1 MYVLLLFLFIFFDNI
16 QHLIKKAYCWIQSIV
31 NITLQ
36 KQIKNTRAI
45 LKKLQKK
52 NKNFTLKDLSK
63 ELGYADNYIS
73 NMCNKD
79 STILSNNLLHKISV
93 TLNCTLIELNE
104 DL

>member
-1 MYVLLLFLFIFFDNI
+1 MNKKNLDDLSSIHPLSL
-16 QHLIKKAYCWIQSIV
+16 HIKKIA
-31 NITLQ
+31 
-36 KQIKNTRAI
+36 
-45 LKKLQKK
+45 KK

-79 STILSNNLLHKISV
+79 STILSNNLLHKIST

>member
-1 MYVLLLFLFIFFDNI
+1 MDTVNSKYYITETNKKYKSN
-16 QHLIKKAYCWIQSIV
+16 IKK
-31 NITLQ
+31 
-36 KQIKNTRAI
+36 
-45 LKKLQKK
+45 KKKK

-79 STILSNNLLHKISV
+79 STILSNNLLHKIST

>member
-1 MYVLLLFLFIFFDNI
+1 MVTVNSKYYITETNKKYKSN
-16 QHLIKKAYCWIQSIV
+16 IKKIA
-31 NITLQ
+31 
-36 KQIKNTRAI
+36 
-45 LKKLQKK
+45 KK

-79 STILSNNLLHKISV
+79 STILSNNLLHKIST

-104 DL
+104 DLWFFNLKKSP

>member
-1 MYVLLLFLFIFFDNI
+1 MLNTVNSKYYITETNKKYKSN
-16 QHLIKKAYCWIQSIV
+16 IKKIA
-31 NITLQ
+31 
-36 KQIKNTRAI
+36 
-45 LKKLQKK
+45 KK

-79 STILSNNLLHKISV
+79 STILSNNLLHKIST

>member
-1 MYVLLLFLFIFFDNI
+1 MDTVNSKYYITETNKKYKSN
-16 QHLIKKAYCWIQSIV
+16 IKKIA
-31 NITLQ
+31 
-36 KQIKNTRAI
+36 
-45 LKKLQKK
+45 KK

-79 STILSNNLLHKISV
+79 STILSNNLLHKIS
-93 TLNCTLIELNE
+93 TTHNCTLIELNE

>member
-1 MYVLLLFLFIFFDNI
+1 MDTVNSKYYITETNKKYKSN
-16 QHLIKKAYCWIQSIV
+16 IKKIA
-31 NITLQ
+31 
-36 KQIKNTRAI
+36 
-45 LKKLQKK
+45 KK

-79 STILSNNLLHKISV
+79 STILSNNLLHKIST
-93 TLNCTLIELNE
+93 TLTCTLIELNE

>member
-1 MYVLLLFLFIFFDNI
+1 MDTVNSKYYIKETNKKYKSN
-16 QHLIKKAYCWIQSIV
+16 IKKIA
-31 NITLQ
+31 
-36 KQIKNTRAI
+36 
-45 LKKLQKK
+45 KK

-79 STILSNNLLHKISV
+79 STILSNNLLHKIST

>member
-1 MYVLLLFLFIFFDNI
+1 MDTVNSKYYITETNKKYKSN
-16 QHLIKKAYCWIQSIV
+16 IKKIA
-31 NITLQ
+31 
-36 KQIKNTRAI
+36 
-45 LKKLQKK
+45 KK
-52 NKNFTLKDLSK
+52 NKNFTLKELSK

-79 STILSNNLLHKISV
+79 STILSNNLLHKISA

>member
-1 MYVLLLFLFIFFDNI
+1 MDTVNSKYYITETNKKYKSN
-16 QHLIKKAYCWIQSIV
+16 IKKIA
-31 NITLQ
+31 
-36 KQIKNTRAI
+36 
-45 LKKLQKK
+45 KK

-79 STILSNNLLHKISV
+79 STILNNNLLHKISA

-104 DL
+104 DLWFFNLKKSP

>member
-1 MYVLLLFLFIFFDNI
+1 MDTVNSKYYITETNKKYKSN
-16 QHLIKKAYCWIQSIV
+16 IKKIA
-31 NITLQ
+31 
-36 KQIKNTRAI
+36 
-45 LKKLQKK
+45 KK

-79 STILSNNLLHKISV
+79 STILSNNLLHKIST

-104 DL
+104 DLWFFNLKKSP